1 LRALSARDGEVL
13 WDGGHGQFSA
23 DAGTSMEGASQFQRY
38 LEGVDLGVEQVNDY
52 GGALLER
59 GRALLVTPPAEAFS
73 SAELS
78 AIQSFRDGGGA
89 VLLFGSAAS
98 AEATER
104 LNAVAAA
111 LGSSLTLNTGG
122 VTDAADET
130 DVTTT
135 AFGDAA
141 LFGAAADSEPAVPT
155 ATPTATDSPT
165 QTEPPATDTST
176 GSTQTTGST
185 QSTGTETS
193 APGLGVLAGVAG
205 AVGGGLAALAGDD
218 AADDEE

>member
-1 LRALSARDGEVL
+1 L

-38 LEGVDLGVEQVNDY
+38 LEGVDVGVEQVNDY

-59 GRALLVTPPAEAFS
+59 GQALLVTPPAESFDS
-73 SAELS
+73 EELS

-111 LGSSLTLNTGG
+111 LGSSLTLDTDG
-122 VTDAADET
+122 VTDPETDAADEA

-135 AFGDAA
+135 TFGDAA
-141 LFGAAADSEPAVPT
+141 LFD
-155 ATPTATDSPT
+155 
-165 QTEPPATDTST
+165 
-176 GSTQTTGST
+176 
-185 QSTGTETS
+185 
-193 APGLGVLAGVAG
+193 G
-205 AVGGGLAALAGDD
+205 AVGNRDTDGTVDTDDTDDGNGDECAGTRCARRNRGCSRRWAGGTRR
-218 AADDEE
+218 